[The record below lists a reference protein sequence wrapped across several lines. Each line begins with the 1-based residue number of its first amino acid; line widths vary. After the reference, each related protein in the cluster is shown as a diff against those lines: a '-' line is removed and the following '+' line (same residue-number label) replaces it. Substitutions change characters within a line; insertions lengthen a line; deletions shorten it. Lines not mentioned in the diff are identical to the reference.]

1 MVELVLVAAIALLV
15 VGVIGSVVPLVPSGL
30 VSLAGV
36 WAYALFG
43 SEPVGPILVTIL
55 TLTALLAA
63 VFEHLGGP
71 IAAKASGSSNQV
83 MVASTVGGL
92 LLLFVMGPIGII
104 VGVVGTVFL
113 LELKSGTDI
122 EIAARRSLYTAAGV
136 LASSVVQILLTLSI
150 LAAFVLFVVVL

>member
-1 MVELVLVAAIALLV
+1 MVELVLLVALALLV
-15 VGVIGSVVPLVPSGL
+15 VGVVGSVVPLVPSGL

-36 WAYALFG
+36 WTYVLFG
-43 SEPVGPILVTIL
+43 SEPVGPIVIAVL

-83 MVASTVGGL
+83 MVASTIGGL
-92 LLLFVMGPIGII
+92 VLLFVMGPIGII

-113 LELKSGTDI
+113 LELKEGAELET
-122 EIAARRSLYTAAGV
+122 AGRRSVYTAAGV

-150 LAAFVLFVVVL
+150 LGAFVLFVIVL

>member
-1 MVELVLVAAIALLV
+1 MVELVLLAALALLV
-15 VGVIGSVVPLVPSGL
+15 VGVVGSVVPLVPSGL

-36 WAYALFG
+36 WTYVLFG
-43 SEPVGPILVTIL
+43 SESVGPIVIAVL

-63 VFEHLGGP
+63 VFEHFGGP
-71 IAAKASGSSNQV
+71 LAAKASGSSNQV
-83 MVASTVGGL
+83 MVASTIGGL
-92 LLLFVMGPIGII
+92 LLLFVLGPIGVI

-113 LELKSGTDI
+113 LELKGGTEI
-122 EIAARRSLYTAAGV
+122 ETAARRSVYTAAGV

>member
-1 MVELVLVAAIALLV
+1 MVELVLGAAIGLLV
-15 VGVIGSVVPLVPSGL
+15 VAVIGSVIPLVPSGL

-36 WAYALFG
+36 WTYVLFG
-43 SEPVGPILVTIL
+43 SEPVGPIVVTVL

-71 IAAKASGSSNQV
+71 LAAKASGSSNQV
-83 MVASTVGGL
+83 MVASTIGGL
-92 LLLFVMGPIGII
+92 LLLFVLGPLGII

-113 LELKSGTDI
+113 LELKEGAAV
-122 EIAARRSLYTAAGV
+122 EVAARRSVYTAAGV

-150 LAAFVLFVVVL
+150 LAVFVLFVIVL